1 MTDAPLPPPPDAACF
16 YVGPVMHARMKPV
29 AHRFSYRVF
38 NLLID
43 LDKLEEAGRLSRF
56 FSLGRFNILSFRAA
70 DHGPLARG
78 NGDDPRS
85 AITRILKDA
94 GVEDA
99 PARTLLLCY
108 PRVFGFVFNPISVY
122 FCYDKDQCLMAAIYE
137 VRNTFGDRH
146 SYVAPVRDG
155 ELSMAG
161 LRQRAEKLFY
171 VSPFMPPQLTYHF
184 RLRPPTEGDVAVRI
198 LETDPA
204 GPMLAAT
211 FTGEKQAMTDA
222 SCLRLAFGLPFMTL
236 KVVFGIHWEALK
248 LFVKGAPFFH
258 RPKAPPAV
266 SLDGRFLGVSSP
278 ASTKGNP
285 E

>member
-1 MTDAPLPPPPDAACF
+1 MPDIPFPPPPDAACF
-16 YVGPVMHARMKPV
+16 FVGPVMHARMKPV
-29 AHRFSYRVF
+29 AHRFTYRVF

-43 LDKLEEAGRLSRF
+43 LDKLKEAGRLSRF
-56 FSLGRFNILSFRAA
+56 FSLGRFNVLSFRAA

-78 NGDDPRS
+78 NGGDPRG

-99 PARTLLLCY
+99 PSRILLLCY

-122 FCYDKDQCLMAAIYE
+122 FCYREDQRLMAVVYE

-146 SYVAPVRDG
+146 SYVSPVRDG
-155 ELSMAG
+155 ELSAAG

-184 RLRPPTEGDVAVRI
+184 RLRPPNKADVALRI
-198 LETDPA
+198 LETDGE

-211 FTGEKQAMTDA
+211 FTGEREAITDA
-222 SCLRLAFGLPFMTL
+222 TCLRLAFGLPLMTL
-236 KVVFGIHWEALK
+236 KVVLGIHWEALK
-248 LFVKGAPFFH
+248 LFVKGVPFFH
-258 RPKAPPAV
+258 RPKAPPPA
-266 SLDGRFLGVSSP
+266 SLDGRFLVPPPS
-278 ASTKGNP
+278 STKGKTA
-285 E
+285 